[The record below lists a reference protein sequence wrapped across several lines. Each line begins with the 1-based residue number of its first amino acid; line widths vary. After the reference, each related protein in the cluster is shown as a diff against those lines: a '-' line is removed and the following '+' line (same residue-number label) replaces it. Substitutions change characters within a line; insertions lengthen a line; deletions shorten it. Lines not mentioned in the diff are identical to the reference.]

1 MARSLASGKIFCVQ
15 ESDPR
20 KKNRMMR
27 AREKVRCLV
36 VLLLAATPSC
46 TVGPDYEAP
55 EITVP
60 DGWTASIQQDLG
72 SSISGSQ
79 HWWRK
84 FGDQD
89 LNRLIARAR
98 KASPNIRI
106 AQKRIDQAWYQRG
119 VLSAAFYPHVDF
131 SSRDDY
137 GLGGFSTSGVRI
149 DPFESHGNL
158 TKLDY
163 GWELDVFGRIKRQTE
178 AAEAEWQAR
187 YEGYRDTQVFI
198 TAEVALDY
206 IAMRALEGRLQ
217 VARDST
223 ASFKRIYELIQI
235 RHEEGISA
243 KVEVKEAEA
252 RYRATE
258 ADVPRLQKELAVVR
272 NKLASLL
279 AIHPS
284 QLNGFVNEGEIPEPP
299 RSIAVGFPLELLRS
313 RPDVRRAERRIANQ
327 TALVGV
333 ATADLYPSLSISG
346 AIRYEILERGSVIEL
361 LERVIG
367 IGGNFRQRIYHA
379 CADQYRIAE
388 QNEKLKEAIIFYEKT
403 IIEAVTNVED
413 AMSSLNY
420 ESKRLELLEKAS
432 ASHQETADLLFESYK
447 SGLIDIRRLLNGYR
461 DAAIT
466 DDERLATEGR
476 RAAHAV
482 RLFKALG
489 GGELAAPDKFPVGSQ
504 NRLLPKKRF
513 RKQVPAAPEVR

>member
-1 MARSLASGKIFCVQ
+1 MPVRWLTAS
-15 ESDPR
+15 
-20 KKNRMMR
+20 
-27 AREKVRCLV
+27 LV
-36 VLLLAATPSC
+36 VALASC

-60 DGWTASIQQDLG
+60 DAWTASIRSDLG

-79 HWWRK
+79 NWWRK
-84 FGDQD
+84 FGDED
-89 LNRLIARAR
+89 LNKLISRAR
-98 KASPNIRI
+98 EASPNVRI

-131 SSRDDY
+131 SARDDY
-137 GLGGFSTSGVRI
+137 GMGGFSTSGVRL

-206 IAMRALEGRLQ
+206 IAMRALESRLQ
-217 VARDST
+217 VAREST
-223 ASFKRIYELIQI
+223 ASFKRIYDLIVI
-235 RHEEGISA
+235 RYEEGISA

-252 RYRATE
+252 RYRTTGAE
-258 ADVPRLQKELAVVR
+258 VPRLQKELAVVR

-279 AIHPS
+279 AIHPN
-284 QLNGFVNEGEIPEPP
+284 QLSLIVKEGDIPEPP
-299 RSIAVGFPLELLRS
+299 ASVSVGFPLELLRS

-333 ATADLYPSLSISG
+333 ATADLYPTLSLSG

-367 IGGNFRQRIYHA
+367 LGGNFRQRIYHA
-379 CADQYRIAE
+379 CADQYKIAE
-388 QNEKLKEAIIFYEKT
+388 QNEKLNEAIIFYEKT
-403 IIEAVTNVED
+403 IIQSVREVED
-413 AMSSLNY
+413 ALSSLNY

-432 ASHQETADLLFESYK
+432 ASHKETAELLFESYK
-447 SGLIDIRRLLNGYR
+447 AGMIDVRRLLNGYR

-466 DDERLATEGR
+466 DDELYATEGR

-489 GGELAAPDKFPVGSQ
+489 GGELPAPDKFPVGNQ
-504 NRLLPKKRF
+504 NRMLPKKFF
-513 RKQVPAAPEVR
+513 RKQVPSAPDVR